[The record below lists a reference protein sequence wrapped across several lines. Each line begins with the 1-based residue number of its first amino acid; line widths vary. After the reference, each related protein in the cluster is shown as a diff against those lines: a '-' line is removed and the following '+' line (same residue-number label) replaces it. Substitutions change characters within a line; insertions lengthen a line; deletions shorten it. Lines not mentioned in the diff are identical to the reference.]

1 MRERTIEHGKFRMEA
16 LSEYRSEIY
25 GISIFWVMLFHM
37 KESHYFP
44 TIKGSSLYHA
54 WMGFVGMG
62 NMGVDIFL
70 FLSGIC
76 LYFSFTKNPDFYAF
90 IKKRIARIAYPVCF
104 TSMLLWLQYLM
115 MHRISI
121 WGFVN
126 RVFLLQYWI
135 DSDRQV
141 WYVSLL
147 LILYFVYPYIYRFFF
162 EKNNIISSVCRTTG
176 LILIIVIITAGI
188 HFEYPRLYQA
198 IDLALPRVPVF
209 LTGCICG
216 KFVYEKRHIP
226 FMIPL
231 VTIVLFVASY
241 VVTNKMHMYHG
252 LLQRYIYWCGGVAA
266 AFFLVIVLSY
276 TPKCF
281 RSICCKWGAISLE
294 IYLAHIVIR
303 RELGTQFAK
312 TYLRLPWWGNVLI
325 IFGGAYIWAK
335 FVAWCVT
342 KVQALKLKSSL

>member
-1 MRERTIEHGKFRMEA
+1 MEA

-104 TSMLLWLQYLM
+104 TSMLLWLQYLI

-162 EKNNIISSVCRTTG
+162 EKNNMS
-176 LILIIVIITAGI
+176 IVHRVIDVKQVDGEYRYYTKGDANGQADEGYIT
-188 HFEYPRLYQA
+188 
-198 IDLALPRVPVF
+198 
-209 LTGCICG
+209 
-216 KFVYEKRHIP
+216 
-226 FMIPL
+226 
-231 VTIVLFVASY
+231 
-241 VVTNKMHMYHG
+241 NN
-252 LLQRYIYWCGGVAA
+252 
-266 AFFLVIVLSY
+266 
-276 TPKCF
+276 
-281 RSICCKWGAISLE
+281 E
-294 IYLAHIVIR
+294 I
-303 RELGTQFAK
+303 FA
-312 TYLRLPWWGNVLI
+312 N
-325 IFGGAYIWAK
+325 
-335 FVAWCVT
+335 
-342 KVQALKLKSSL
+342 